1 MSLEER
7 VRAELLAVRKTADG
21 LCLATMA
28 TSPVICSLLGDG
40 DLAIALSTLKLRA
53 LDMPATTSLKAA
65 LSSLGLTSSGRT
77 HLARLEDFGS
87 EHTYDQRQVR
97 RYSDTGIR
105 QLATT
110 IATNWSTISVPTLDV
125 TIAPASDN
133 AVQVF
138 VASSRYEFIDMRP
151 LRVTLRQAEEEA
163 ELALQLEE
171 EAQGSRL
178 EQRTTKPIE
187 ISIQTETS
195 LTFVWR
201 GELWPKFALRLTGDH
216 SQRMVSSES
225 LGNKL
230 MVRFIPFHTN

>member
-7 VRAELLAVRKTADG
+7 VRAELLAVRKAADG

-40 DLAIALSTLKLRA
+40 DPAVALSTFKLRA
-53 LDMPATTSLKAA
+53 LDMQATTGLKAA
-65 LSSLGLTSSGRT
+65 LSSLGLTSTGRT

-87 EHTYDQRQVR
+87 AHTYDQRQVR

-110 IATNWSTISVPTLDV
+110 IATNWATISVPTLDV
-125 TIAPASDN
+125 TVATASDN

-138 VASSRYEFIDMRP
+138 VVSSRHEFIDMRP
-151 LRVTLRQAEEEA
+151 LRVTLRQAEEDT
-163 ELALQLEE
+163 ELSLQLAEA
-171 EAQGSRL
+171 AQGSRL

-230 MVRFIPFHTN
+230 MVRFIPLRTS